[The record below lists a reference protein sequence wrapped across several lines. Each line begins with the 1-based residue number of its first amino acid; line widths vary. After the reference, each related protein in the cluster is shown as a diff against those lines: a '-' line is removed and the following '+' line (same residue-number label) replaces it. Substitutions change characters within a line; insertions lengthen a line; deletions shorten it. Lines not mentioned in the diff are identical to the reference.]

1 MNALRNWWLTF
12 PGLVLIAGLAAAAVA
27 WWLIAVPVV
36 TLSNI
41 EKHAGHFPWVYLH
54 MLGGTLMLILGAAN
68 LYIGSTRQ
76 FWRFHKAIGYTYL
89 SGGTV
94 SSLIAIPLA
103 LGQVHNADASF
114 SLTDA
119 SDMGVSLASLSIAW
133 LIASG
138 MALRAAINRRFDSHQ
153 AWMIRSYVLTWSF
166 VLCRLAGRIPA
177 FSDLGDGAAAVWLS
191 WIVPLILAE
200 VCLQWRAGAN
210 NSFKPKPLRGSA

>member
-1 MNALRNWWLTF
+1 
-12 PGLVLIAGLAAAAVA
+12 
-27 WWLIAVPVV
+27 
-36 TLSNI
+36 
-41 EKHAGHFPWVYLH
+41 
-54 MLGGTLMLILGAAN
+54 
-68 LYIGSTRQ
+68 
-76 FWRFHKAIGYTYL
+76 
-89 SGGTV
+89 
-94 SSLIAIPLA
+94 
-103 LGQVHNADASF
+103 
-114 SLTDA
+114 
-119 SDMGVSLASLSIAW
+119 MGVSLASLSIAW

-210 NSFKPKPLRGSA
+210 NHVWTPPSSSCCRSDLIQGSGTVAVVYPALG